1 MGRKFINGVED
12 LYVSNFSEKFVN
24 LYLSLSE
31 HYIHRSTA
39 YTWLNFNRCNSN
51 FVRMDI
57 KNFIDFSIHRT
68 SPPRDCDAHENGPQ
82 RAINFKSKYK
92 SYIACNGSA
101 FREGFVF

>member
-1 MGRKFINGVED
+1 
-12 LYVSNFSEKFVN
+12 
-24 LYLSLSE
+24 
-31 HYIHRSTA
+31 
-39 YTWLNFNRCNSN
+39 
-51 FVRMDI
+51 MDI